1 MHARFKSTS
10 RMSTGGPCPRQK
22 REAPPGGVQTRSMAR
37 ANSTAPMIVA
47 MGQATDAVTNDGPHV
62 KEEAEIVED
71 DMRLI
76 DVVEDE

>member
-1 MHARFKSTS
+1 
-10 RMSTGGPCPRQK
+10 
-22 REAPPGGVQTRSMAR
+22 
-37 ANSTAPMIVA
+37 